1 MAKAIT
7 EQTLLTAKSYEKKG
21 EMDKARALYSTVLE
35 SFPNNKRAQQALRRL
50 DPSKYVIALKETNP
64 SHDEMYA
71 LSLLY
76 SQGQLNE
83 ALKTVHNL
91 ILKYPGSFLL
101 WNTFAAINKGL
112 GKVEKAEEGFR
123 KAIELNYN
131 YPPAHNNIGVILNE
145 QGKFDTAIEAY
156 QVAIKINPNYF
167 DAYNNLGNAFK
178 GQGKPL
184 EAIEAYRRALHLNP
198 DSATANNN
206 LGVVLQE
213 QGQLEAAI
221 AAYQRA
227 IAVKPDY
234 SDAYNNIGVALIAKG
249 KLDSAIEACQKALE
263 IKPDYAEA
271 HNTMGVALQEQGK
284 FDAALRSYYRALE
297 IKADYADAYN
307 NIGNVFKIQCKLDAA
322 IQAYRSALA
331 INFDHSSAH
340 NNMGTVLFQQGKID
354 DAIVAYQRAIT
365 IKPAYTDAYTNMG
378 VALEDQAKLD
388 LAIEAYLSALMI
400 NPGFYA
406 VEVQLIHVLFKVC
419 DWSRVKQLSA
429 PCERSGLAAKL
440 APPFSMLSVEDNPE
454 RQLIRSR
461 NWVKE
466 SYKQQPLPFPEKPKV
481 RPKRLKIGYFSA
493 DFHDHATLYLMS
505 GLLKSH
511 DTSKFEIFAYSYGRS
526 KTGDLRQK
534 LEGSIEHF
542 YDLTDDSDS
551 SIVELCRSHGLD
563 IAIDLKGYTGSNR
576 SAIFQYR
583 LAPIQVNYLGYPGS
597 MGAEF
602 IDYIIADCT
611 IIPENLRNYYS
622 EKVIYLPHSYQPN
635 DNTREISD
643 VRTTRADFG
652 LPGHAFVFCCFNNS
666 YKISE
671 REFDIWMRILSQIDG
686 SVLWLLKSNKWAEQN
701 LRKEAEARGISASRL
716 IFADK
721 LPQKEHLARHQHADL
736 FIDTFNVNAH
746 TTASD
751 ALWAGIPVITKIGNQ
766 FAARVAASLLHAVG
780 LPDLITATEVEYE
793 ALIIDL
799 ATNPEKLKALREKL
813 AKNRLKEPLFDTSQ
827 YTQHY
832 EWALQ
837 EAYDVYYNAGPPQ
850 DIWLKVV

>member
-1 MAKAIT
+1 MQKFDLYNAALRVR
-7 EQTLLTAKSYEKKG
+7 ELVHLGQAHQ
-21 EMDKARALYSTVLE
+21 ARALYKAAFGSCH
-35 SFPNNKRAQQALRRL
+35 NNKLAEQALADL
-50 DPSKYVIALKETNP
+50 DFLKPASTHKVFNPSKDQLDTLVE
-64 SHDEMYA
+64 
-71 LSLLY
+71 LY
-76 SQGQLNE
+76 NKG
-83 ALKTVHNL
+83 KF
-91 ILKYPGSFLL
+91 GSVLVQAQFLVQEFKSSFIL
-101 WNTFAAINKGL
+101 WNIIGAANLGL
-112 GKVEKAEEGFR
+112 GKLLDAEVAFR
-123 KAIELNYN
+123 
-131 YPPAHNNIGVILNE
+131 
-145 QGKFDTAIEAY
+145 TAIE
-156 QVAIKINPNYF
+156 INPNYA
-167 DAYNNLGNAFK
+167 DAYNNLGNALN
-178 GQGKPL
+178 GQGKL
-184 EAIEAYRRALHLNP
+184 TAAITAYQWALNINP
-198 DSATANNN
+198 DYADACNNV
-206 LGVVLQE
+206 GVVLQ
-213 QGQLEAAI
+213 QDGQSAAAI
-221 AAYQRA
+221 VAYQRA
-227 IAVKPDY
+227 IAIKPDFAA
-234 SDAYNNIGVALIAKG
+234 AYNNMAVALRDQG
-249 KLDSAIEACQKALE
+249 KLDDTIEACQKALE

-297 IKADYADAYN
+297 IKADHADAYN
-307 NIGNVFKIQCKLDAA
+307 NIGNVFKSQGKLDDAIAA
-322 IQAYRSALA
+322 YQREVS
-331 INFDHSSAH
+331 INCNHSSAY
-340 NNMGTVLFQQGKID
+340 NNMGIALQLQGKLD
-354 DAIVAYQRAIT
+354 VAIAAYQRAIT
-365 IKPAYTDAYTNMG
+365 IRPKFSEAYNNLGNVYQLQGRLDSAINAYKC
-378 VALEDQAKLD
+378 ALEIMPGNSTSESRMMHQ
-388 LAIEAYLSALMI
+388 LSHI
-400 NPGFYA
+400 
-406 VEVQLIHVLFKVC
+406 C
-419 DWSRVKQLSA
+419 DWSQLDLLNN
-429 PCERSGLAAKL
+429 PCERLGIITTAVS
-440 APPFSMLSVEDNPE
+440 PFSMLSVEDNPE